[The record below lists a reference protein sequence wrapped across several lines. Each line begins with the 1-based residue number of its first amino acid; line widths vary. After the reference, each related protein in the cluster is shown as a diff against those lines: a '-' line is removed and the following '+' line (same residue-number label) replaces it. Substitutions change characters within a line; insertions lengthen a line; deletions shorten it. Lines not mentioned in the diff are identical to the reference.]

1 MDPDQAALFFA
12 AIYFT
17 ILSTRLIDQS
27 LTCRVDDS
35 STRRVGDR
43 RNRL

>member
-1 MDPDQAALFFA
+1 MDLDQAPLFFA

-27 LTCRVDDS
+27 TTRRVDD
-35 STRRVGDR
+35 
-43 RNRL
+43 